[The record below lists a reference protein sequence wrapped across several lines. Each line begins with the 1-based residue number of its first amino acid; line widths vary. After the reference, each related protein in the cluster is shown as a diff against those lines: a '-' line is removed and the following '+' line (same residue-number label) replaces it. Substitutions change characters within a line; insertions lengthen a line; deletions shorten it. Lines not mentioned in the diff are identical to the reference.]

1 MESSMA
7 SLLYKNHRI
16 VISTVPHK
24 FTKRWSWLVVV
35 SWFADDRQKL
45 RPIKNWFQQFDS
57 KEEADMCAIEAA
69 KIWVDNRLERQ
80 TPFTKY

>member
-1 MESSMA
+1 MA

-24 FTKRWSWLVVV
+24 STNRWSWSVVV
-35 SWFADDRQKL
+35 SWFDDDRQKL

-57 KEEADMCAIEAA
+57 KEEAEMCAIEAG
-69 KIWVDNRLERQ
+69 KTWVDKRLDLNSSVAAG
-80 TPFTKY
+80 

>member
-1 MESSMA
+1 MA

-24 FTKRWSWLVVV
+24 FTNRWSWSVVV
-35 SWFADDRQKL
+35 SWFEDDRQKL

-57 KEEADMCAIEAA
+57 NKEAEMCAIEAA
-69 KIWVDNRLERQ
+69 KTWVDKRLENSSH
-80 TPFTKY
+80 